1 MLVTEKNEQSSTN
14 DIVINGPLSR
24 QIMKQKIHYI
34 YLLLQSMNE
43 QATTSLKAVPKIE
56 PGVTP
61 PVKPAE
67 ATTNNGS
74 IAAASSTP
82 DVKPTG

>member
-1 MLVTEKNEQSSTN
+1 MFVTEKTRAIFNLQLK
-14 DIVINGPLSR
+14 ILLL
-24 QIMKQKIHYI
+24 MKQKIHYI
-34 YLLLQSMNE
+34 YLLLQSINE

-82 DVKPTG
+82 DVKPTGKLS